1 MDIETIKNEIK
12 EHILD
17 SVQEDAKNA
26 TISWLHTTVLPAA
39 KEVADAYTAALQASA
54 DKETGWNKF
63 RDQCFLPTLIDGGLW
78 LIGKLLGKMV
88 EVQE

>member
-39 KEVADAYTAALQASA
+39 KEVADAYTAALQ
-54 DKETGWNKF
+54 ETGWNKF

-78 LIGKLLGKMV
+78 LTGKLLGKMAT
-88 EVQE
+88 VQE

>member
-26 TISWLHTTVLPAA
+26 TISWLHTTVLPAV
-39 KEVADAYTAALQASA
+39 KEVADAYTAALQESA
-54 DKETGWNKF
+54 GKETGWSKF

-88 EVQE
+88 AVQE

>member
-26 TISWLHTTVLPAA
+26 TISWLHTTVLPAV
-39 KEVADAYTAALQASA
+39 KEVARCLHSSLAGIRWQGNRLEQV
-54 DKETGWNKF
+54 
-63 RDQCFLPTLIDGGLW
+63 P
-78 LIGKLLGKMV
+78 
-88 EVQE
+88 

>member
-1 MDIETIKNEIK
+1 MDIETIKNELK

-17 SVQEDAKNA
+17 SVQEDVKNA
-26 TISWLHTTVLPAA
+26 TISWLNTTVLPTA

-63 RDQCFLPTLIDGGLW
+63 RDQCFLPTLIDSGLW
-78 LIGKLLGKMV
+78 LTGKLLGKMTAA
-88 EVQE
+88 QE

>member
-1 MDIETIKNEIK
+1 MDIETIKNELK

-39 KEVADAYTAALQASA
+39 KEVADAYTAALQGSF
-54 DKETGWNKF
+54 GN
-63 RDQCFLPTLIDGGLW
+63 
-78 LIGKLLGKMV
+78 
-88 EVQE
+88 